1 MSTFIFILTAAWFFF
16 CGCALGS
23 FYNVLVDRLPNG
35 QDIVKARSEC
45 SFCHTQLRWY
55 DLIPV
60 FSFLFLK
67 GRCRYC
73 GKRLS
78 YQYLLSEL
86 SVGGLFLL
94 AFFLYSSD
102 LDLPQLIARLA
113 LWSML
118 FVIAV
123 MDQKYGIIIDQILLA
138 FSSVGIT
145 AELFGG
151 TSVSEILLGAA
162 VGFFLYGLIYLSARF
177 FYKKE
182 GFGSGD
188 VLLLTAAGTFLGPV
202 QTMIAGFL
210 AFYCCLLFIL
220 IQQFKNRKSVCGV
233 EIPFGPPVCLAIF
246 VMSLWGEEISTFLK
260 NLLGF

>member
-1 MSTFIFILTAAWFFF
+1 MTFAYVLTGAWFFI
-16 CGCALGS
+16 CGCAMGS

-35 QDIVKARSEC
+35 QDIIKARSEC
-45 SFCHTQLRWY
+45 GFCHTQLKWY

-60 FSFLFLK
+60 FSFLLLK

-78 YQYLLSEL
+78 YQYLLSEFT
-86 SVGGLFLL
+86 VGGLFLL
-94 AFFLYSSD
+94 AFFLYCND
-102 LDLPQLIARLA
+102 LNLSQLIARLA

-118 FVIAV
+118 FVVAM
-123 MDQKYGIIIDQILLA
+123 MDQKYGVIIDQILLA
-138 FSSVGIT
+138 FSCIWIA
-145 AELFGG
+145 AELYDG

-162 VGFFLYGLIYLSARF
+162 VGFVLYGLIYLCARF

-182 GFGSGD
+182 GFGAGD

-202 QTMIAGFL
+202 QTLITGFL
-210 AFYCCLLFIL
+210 AFYCCILFIV
-220 IQQFKNRKSVCGV
+220 IQQLRSRKNVRGV

-246 VMSLWGEEISTFLK
+246 IMSLWGREISVFLR